1 MQEPLD
7 VDMVHFLVATDS
19 AESSDRFA
27 DYLDRRVDT
36 DDHITAVNSQ
46 RGGDSTDEGD
56 VRDGQAA
63 VDRVAER
70 FDCEVDTR
78 QFVRG
83 NDPATDVLR
92 VAREEDVDE
101 IVVGINKR
109 NPTGKVIFGST
120 AQDILLESEVPVV
133 AIPARW

>member
-1 MQEPLD
+1 
-7 VDMVHFLVATDS
+7 MVHSLVATDS
-19 AESSDRFA
+19 VETSGRLS
-27 DYLDRRVDT
+27 DYLDRRVGA
-36 DDHITAVNSQ
+36 DDRITAVNSL

-56 VRDGQAA
+56 VRSGQQA

-70 FDCEVDTR
+70 CDCEFETR

-92 VAREEDVDE
+92 VSDQEGVDE
-101 IVVGINKR
+101 LVIGINKR

-120 AQDILLESEVPVV
+120 AQDILLAADRPTVSV
-133 AIPARW
+133 PARW